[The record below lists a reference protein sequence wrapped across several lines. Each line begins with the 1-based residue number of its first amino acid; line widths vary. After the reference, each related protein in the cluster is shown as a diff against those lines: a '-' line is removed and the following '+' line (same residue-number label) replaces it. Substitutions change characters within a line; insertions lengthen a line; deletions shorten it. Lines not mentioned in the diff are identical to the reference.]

1 MPSRDI
7 VLDLPLRITRAA
19 NQQRTYHYCYDYH
32 RKVKDLHLEGMTT
45 FVYPALMGF
54 ITACSI
60 PIRLCPCP
68 SSVLVLHLS
77 FPHGSVI
84 PPEYF
89 FSIPPSTLF
98 PCEGRCEGCFRRMRE
113 SILLV
118 SCDFRPEIMPLWVTL
133 FNQAHLPL
141 AVPLLDLLLAV
152 DCLTHVAV
160 EFVVDQAVNA
170 VPLRESICEVVS
182 VFVDASR
189 KITGHPGVQ
198 RPVEPAGQNVDGRL
212 FCRHISPFLS
222 FPRMRESILG
232 STHRFPPSRERR
244 RGNDEKNPGA
254 CTTRAQLPADPKAKT
269 GAMKQTPAT
278 SFICS
283 GRLALRARNPDLSGS
298 RFELTRH

>member
-1 MPSRDI
+1 MAISASSIAACILTERTGSAAIAFSISLRRRLLASMTSLETRGSSIAFLLVVFISPYLSRDI

-98 PCEGRCEGCFRRMRE
+98 PCEGRCEGCSRRRRE
-113 SILLV
+113 SII
-118 SCDFRPEIMPLWVTL
+118 CPFR
-133 FNQAHLPL
+133 
-141 AVPLLDLLLAV
+141 
-152 DCLTHVAV
+152 
-160 EFVVDQAVNA
+160 
-170 VPLRESICEVVS
+170 
-182 VFVDASR
+182 
-189 KITGHPGVQ
+189 
-198 RPVEPAGQNVDGRL
+198 
-212 FCRHISPFLS
+212 
-222 FPRMRESILG
+222 
-232 STHRFPPSRERR
+232 
-244 RGNDEKNPGA
+244 
-254 CTTRAQLPADPKAKT
+254 CTT
-269 GAMKQTPAT
+269 
-278 SFICS
+278 
-283 GRLALRARNPDLSGS
+283 
-298 RFELTRH
+298 LTY